1 MRLFS
6 GSSDSS
12 KGSSLTGGES
22 VVVVFDDIEVRRL
35 DANGGEL
42 EQLLS
47 EPFSGSVPSNW
58 TASGGT
64 WTVSS
69 TGHPRLD
76 LSQLDNL
83 VVKFDHL
90 YELNV

>member
-1 MRLFS
+1 M
-6 GSSDSS
+6 
-12 KGSSLTGGES
+12 
-22 VVVVFDDIEVRRL
+22 VVFDDIEVRRL